1 MEQFCICIPAVATS
15 TQLITPN
22 RKPSLR
28 DLMRQSKPAITFAN
42 LKESWPV
49 CNFGLDLA
57 VPGFEPQTFSSKNK
71 FVVIPG

>member
-28 DLMRQSKPAITFAN
+28 DLMRQSKPAVTFAN

-49 CNFGLDLA
+49 CNFVLDLA
-57 VPGFEPQTFSSKNK
+57 YRDSNLRPSAQRISL
-71 FVVIPG
+71 